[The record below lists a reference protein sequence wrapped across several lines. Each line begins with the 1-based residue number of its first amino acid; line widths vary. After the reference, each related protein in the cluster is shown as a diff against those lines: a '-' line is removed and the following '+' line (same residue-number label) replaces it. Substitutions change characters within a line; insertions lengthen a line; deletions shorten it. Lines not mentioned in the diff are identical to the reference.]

1 MLLDVGDDDTDVEE
15 EEETIVYDANCNT
28 SMHRRGHM
36 RRCRTGMSKKSLE
49 GDGWTRVQTTGRNS
63 YIYKRKH
70 WVLKIVKHYTARN
83 SYCRSVLPR
92 VERIQLLC
100 DNMGSYAP
108 RVRTVRVCDWEG
120 EPALALLMRD
130 EGDTQVALP
139 SVTETQIR
147 SVVQRLVR
155 SGIMSLDIVT
165 ETARINTG
173 NLVFRLSPKGRTLT
187 VRFLD
192 VDVPENFMN
201 TTLVPLETLE
211 RVWDKVVRACLQR
224 SHEPVTYEELSILYS
239 AWTPL
244 FSS

>member
-15 EEETIVYDANCNT
+15 EEGETVAYDANCNT
-28 SMHRRGHM
+28 PMHRRGHM
-36 RRCRTGMSKKSLE
+36 RLCKDGMTSETLE
-49 GDGWTRVQTTGRNS
+49 KIGWTRMQTSGRNS
-63 YIYKRKH
+63 YIFKRRY
-70 WVLKIVKHYTARN
+70 WILKIVKHYTARN
-83 SYCRSVLPR
+83 SYCRSVLPL

-100 DNMGSYAP
+100 DNMGSFAP
-108 RVRTVRVCDWEG
+108 RVRSVRICDWNG
-120 EPALALLMRD
+120 EPALALMMRD
-130 EGDTQVALP
+130 EGDTQVDLP

-173 NLVFRLSPKGRTLT
+173 NLAFRLSPAGRTLT

-201 TTLVPLETLE
+201 TTLVPAPVLE
-211 RVWDKVVRACLQR
+211 RVWDAVVRACLQR
-224 SHEPVTYEELSILYS
+224 PYDPISYADLDALSS

-244 FSS
+244 FT